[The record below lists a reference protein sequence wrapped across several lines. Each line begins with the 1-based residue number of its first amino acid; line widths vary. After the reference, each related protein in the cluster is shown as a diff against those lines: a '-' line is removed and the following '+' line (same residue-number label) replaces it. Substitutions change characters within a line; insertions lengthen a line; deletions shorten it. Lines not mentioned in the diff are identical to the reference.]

1 MKRGGQDRQ
10 LHRSLSNTT
19 AFRGIHR
26 PPERQRPSQF
36 TRKWNVAEER
46 ADMAA
51 PFLEVEE
58 QPLKTIED
66 VLTCPCPRSGD
77 KGETSGSDGWSALS
91 DDPEDHKED
100 TAYGGSSFGSRKKG
114 SDEHFHRKYKPSS
127 PTFSPPVSQCIEPHT
142 TTEMRPCTPT
152 DPTAA
157 ECTSQPVQDSEDWW
171 RPNLFKGFMGMIC
184 NAGWIEE
191 EVASSLDGEK
201 EEDEEDSIAMHDR
214 VLRRLVHRKMT
225 AHIQRPSPPRLPA
238 RARLHLRM
246 QQAKRFQDA
255 KSEEIHCALEHPF
268 DIKEMI
274 PNGTESPHPLAPP
287 EIRVIEY
294 LPPTSV
300 TDLSDFECYMGCV
313 FVCRCAQ
320 ACDACC
326 YDVCVL
332 QACALC
338 ICQRWQLS
346 SSSASTCRALSK
358 LAVGEAALFLG
369 GTTSAIV
376 TAPKRQPNRS
386 LIWQESQILLIT
398 CVLDLFVVLFQI
410 CDAIHDLLDVRPL
423 QDEQQPNNN
432 QDSL

>member
-10 LHRSLSNTT
+10 LHRSLSDTT
-19 AFRGIHR
+19 AFHDIHR
-26 PPERQRPSQF
+26 PPERPSQY

-77 KGETSGSDGWSALS
+77 KGETSGSDGWSVLS
-91 DDPEDHKED
+91 DDDPEDHKED

-114 SDEHFHRKYKPSS
+114 SLEHLHRNIKASS
-127 PTFSPPVSQCIEPHT
+127 PTFSPPASQCIEPHT
-142 TTEMRPCTPT
+142 TTEMRPHTPT
-152 DPTAA
+152 DPRAA

-171 RPNLFKGFMGMIC
+171 RPNLFLKGFMGMIC
-184 NAGWIEE
+184 NAGWMEE
-191 EVASSLDGEK
+191 EEAASSLDEEK
-201 EEDEEDSIAMHDR
+201 EEDEDDSFAMHDR

-225 AHIQRPSPPRLPA
+225 ACIQRPRPRLPT

-246 QQAKRFQDA
+246 QQAKRFHDA

-274 PNGTESPHPLAPP
+274 PNGSESPHPLAPP

-300 TDLSDFECYMGCV
+300 ADLSDFECYMGCV
-313 FVCRCAQ
+313 FVYRCTQ
-320 ACDACC
+320 
-326 YDVCVL
+326 VCEGWCVTG
-332 QACALC
+332 LC
-338 ICQRWQLS
+338 SLH
-346 SSSASTCRALSK
+346 SSAVGITRIISIHLS
-358 LAVGEAALFLG
+358 
-369 GTTSAIV
+369 GTVKTG
-376 TAPKRQPNRS
+376 
-386 LIWQESQILLIT
+386 
-398 CVLDLFVVLFQI
+398 C
-410 CDAIHDLLDVRPL
+410 
-423 QDEQQPNNN
+423 
-432 QDSL
+432 